1 MKISSHAVIFTPKL
15 ENCTNREDLEA
26 SHGYWEDDLKFH
38 CTKVVRGDGM
48 YCFPAKAY
56 FLTNAVVCMS
66 TQVYEVI
73 TSLMLSFFTQLYGDG

>member
-1 MKISSHAVIFTPKL
+1 MKIFSHAVIFTPKL

-48 YCFPAKAY
+48 YCFPRLI
-56 FLTNAVVCMS
+56 FLPMQLSVC
-66 TQVYEVI
+66 
-73 TSLMLSFFTQLYGDG
+73 QLKSI